1 MNDILKYKFFEKLLS
16 LPYVEAIWLYG
27 SRARGDNQPR
37 ADIDIAILC
46 DGADSRQWSN
56 IMNIVE
62 NADTLLKI
70 DCVRFD
76 QIMNDKLKE
85 NILRDKKVIYAKTT
99 NYTHQE

>member
-1 MNDILKYKFFEKLLS
+1 MNDILKYKFFEKIAA

-37 ADIDIAILC
+37 AGIDIAITC
-46 DGADSRQWSN
+46 PTADSRQWST
-56 IMNIVE
+56 IMDIVE

-99 NYTHQE
+99 N